1 MQIYFQYIKS
11 NPMTGAFRWFLRQS
25 HEESRGNVVG
35 TGLVLSVALFIILG
49 FLGSLTTLILFALK
63 WIMYLILS
71 VIACC
76 VGVYLIRDEIEKDIV

>member
-1 MQIYFQYIKS
+1 M
-11 NPMTGAFRWFLRQS
+11 
-25 HEESRGNVVG
+25 
-35 TGLVLSVALFIILG
+35 LSVALFIILG

-71 VIACC
+71 AIACC